1 MKPIV
6 IVGCG
11 PGNADY
17 LTVAALKAV
26 EDAEVLVGADHLL
39 TLFPAVGSRR
49 IEVTGSMTAV
59 LDQLEPLL
67 KQQICILVS
76 GDSGLFSL
84 AQLVIRRFGRE
95 NCRVI
100 SGISSIQVAFSR
112 MALSW
117 NSALLISAH
126 GRRPEETTA
135 DLLKYDRIALLAGDN
150 NAIGWA
156 ADRLDELGSA
166 YLVVSCEN
174 LTLEDEMIRR
184 FNGGDDLRRT
194 KFLSRTVL
202 LLLKKELLT

>member
-17 LTVAALKAV
+17 LTVAALNAV

-67 KQQICILVS
+67 DQQVCVLVS

-100 SGISSIQVAFSR
+100 PGISSVQVAFSR
-112 MALSW
+112 FALSW
-117 NSALLISAH
+117 NSALFISAH
-126 GRRPEETTA
+126 GRQPEETTS
-135 DLLKYDRIALLAGDN
+135 DLLKYDRIALLAGDR
-150 NAIGWA
+150 NAIGWT
-156 ADRLDELGSA
+156 ADRLDELGVN
-166 YLVVSCEN
+166 YLVASCEN
-174 LTLEDEMIRR
+174 LTLDDETIRQ
-184 FNGGDDLRRT
+184 FDCGNDLRQT
-194 KFLSRTVL
+194 KFSSRTVL
-202 LLLKKELLT
+202 LLLKRELLT